1 MKLTYWLGVLDG
13 KLEPGLIDNTK
24 KGATQKVLTVASQR
38 PCRNAG
44 VRKVVADYPNGY
56 ALLEAAMLKELDYLV
71 TETRDYKVKLPK
83 KKRGTTSE
91 PSPPEPSPAVG
102 QRAVAAD
109 YANSWAVRILSLSE
123 SVAGRTELLKSISR
137 DSIEDDEAE
146 SRWIAE
152 NQHRLT
158 ADSAGRLIAIDGQRV
173 VRTSKLDTC
182 GREVT
187 KYTLEQPKDNE

>member
-13 KLEPGLIDNTK
+13 KLEPGLVDSTK
-24 KGATQKVLTVASQR
+24 KGATQKVLSVASQR

-44 VRKVVADYPNGY
+44 VRKVVAEYANGY

-71 TETRDYKVKLPK
+71 VETRDYKVKLPR
-83 KKRGTTSE
+83 RGA
-91 PSPPEPSPAVG
+91 SPPVPEQESRSEAIVL
-102 QRAVAAD
+102 
-109 YANSWAVRILSLSE
+109 ANAHDNEWALKMVSLSE
-123 SVAGRTELLKSISR
+123 SVAGRPGLLKSIPR
-137 DSIEDDEAE
+137 DSVGGTEAE
-146 SRWIAE
+146 SRWIKE

-158 ADSAGRLIAIDGQRV
+158 ADSTGRLLAIDGQRV

-182 GREVT
+182 GREIT

>member
-13 KLEPGLIDNTK
+13 KPEPRLVDSTK

-44 VRKVVADYPNGY
+44 VRKVVVDYPNGY

-83 KKRGTTSE
+83 RTS
-91 PSPPEPSPAVG
+91 SPLAPEQAPRPEAIVL
-102 QRAVAAD
+102 
-109 YANSWAVRILSLSE
+109 ANAHDNEWALKMVSISE
-123 SVAGRTELLKSISR
+123 SVAGRPGLLQSIPR
-137 DSIEDDEAE
+137 DSVGDTGAE
-146 SRWIAE
+146 SRWIKD

-158 ADSAGRLIAIDGQRV
+158 ADSTGRLLAIDGQRV

-182 GREVT
+182 GREIT
-187 KYTLEQPKDNE
+187 KYTLEQPEDKQ